1 MIGMKETKRKVSAV
15 SWHVVA
21 DELRDAVYVTIDL
34 SAFTRSHQIRHR
46 DVTQDNA
53 QRRAAPCVV
62 VRVLNV
68 RKERKKMADDDS
80 K

>member
-21 DELRDAVYVTIDL
+21 DELRDAVRTIDL

-68 RKERKKMADDDS
+68 RKERNKMADDDS